1 MMFEEIYK
9 GEFDGVAVGR
19 VSRNQKFT
27 TALGFYHNEYQIQYI
42 YGGERY
48 FFYEGC
54 CYRMMPGTITIID
67 KEKIAK
73 TNIIGG
79 SGHDRLLIELKER
92 AIAPVCSQ
100 LGIDVKKFF
109 SDHHGVYQVGDDE
122 FVQNTLQTIEN
133 LVTSKRDKLT
143 AGKIKLE
150 ILQLIF
156 EQNRWE
162 RRKLGKFVEEGVIPH
177 IEKQKRVHQV
187 ADYIA
192 ENYDKIGSVSM
203 LADQF
208 YMSKAYLCR
217 IFKEVTNFTISEYI
231 NLYRIVASKQY
242 LMDEN
247 MSMGEIANRL
257 GYDSL
262 TYFERVFKKQMTVSP
277 LQYRKS
283 VLKGAVNIV

>member
-1 MMFEEIYK
+1 M
-9 GEFDGVAVGR
+9 
-19 VSRNQKFT
+19 
-27 TALGFYHNEYQIQYI
+27 
-42 YGGERY
+42 
-48 FFYEGC
+48 
-54 CYRMMPGTITIID
+54 
-67 KEKIAK
+67 
-73 TNIIGG
+73 
-79 SGHDRLLIELKER
+79 
-92 AIAPVCSQ
+92 
-100 LGIDVKKFF
+100 
-109 SDHHGVYQVGDDE
+109 
-122 FVQNTLQTIEN
+122 QNTLQTIEK

-162 RRKLGKFVEEGVIPH
+162 KRKLGKFVEEGVIPH

>member
-9 GEFDGVAVGR
+9 GEFDGIAVGR
-19 VSRNQKFT
+19 VSRNQNFT

-48 FFYEGC
+48 FFYEGV

-67 KEKIAK
+67 KAKIAK

-79 SGHDRLLIELKER
+79 NSHDRMLIELKEGT
-92 AIAPVCSQ
+92 IAPLCSL

-122 FVQNTLQTIEN
+122 FVQNTLKTIEQ
-133 LVTSKRDKLT
+133 LVMGKKDKLT
-143 AGKIKLE
+143 AGRIKME
-150 ILQLIF
+150 ILKLIF
-156 EQNRWE
+156 EQGRWE
-162 RRKLGKFVEEGVIPH
+162 KRKLGKFTEVGVQPH

-192 ENYDKIGSVSM
+192 ENYDKIGSVTM

-283 VLKGAVNIV
+283 VLKGQ

>member
-1 MMFEEIYK
+1 MMFKEIYK

-19 VSRNQKFT
+19 VSRNQNFT
-27 TALGFYHNEYQIQYI
+27 TPLGFYHNEYQIQYI
-42 YGGERY
+42 YDGERY
-48 FFYEGC
+48 FFYEGV

-67 KEKIAK
+67 KDKIAK

-79 SGHDRLLIELKER
+79 NSHDRMLIELKEG
-92 AIAPVCSQ
+92 AIAPLCSL

-122 FVQNTLQTIEN
+122 SVQSALRTIEE
-133 LVTSKRDKLT
+133 LVTGKKDKLT

-150 ILQLIF
+150 ILKLIF
-156 EQNRWE
+156 EQNSWE
-162 RRKLGKFVEEGVIPH
+162 KRKLGKFTEVGVQPH

-192 ENYDKIGSVSM
+192 ENYDKIGSVTM

-208 YMSKAYLCR
+208 YMSKPYLCR

-242 LMDEN
+242 LMDES

-283 VLKGAVNIV
+283 ILKGQ